1 MEWTCKEDH
10 HIYYGSEHCIGNL
23 VLLYKRDNS
32 KFNDADFRKKNQYF
46 FTDQDDESFKSRHLI
61 HTTMVFSDVN
71 WEDKIS
77 DKPWNKEQVPMRKYA
92 EIKEF
97 ENEYPEIYNKAN

>member
-1 MEWTCKEDH
+1 
-10 HIYYGSEHCIGNL
+10 
-23 VLLYKRDNS
+23 
-32 KFNDADFRKKNQYF
+32 
-46 FTDQDDESFKSRHLI
+46 
-61 HTTMVFSDVN
+61 MVFSGVN

-97 ENEYPEIYNKAN
+97 ENEYPEIYNKTN

>member
-1 MEWTCKEDH
+1 MEWTCKEDNH
-10 HIYYGSEHCIGNL
+10 VYHGSEHCIGNL

-71 WEDKIS
+71 WEDKTS
-77 DKPWNKEQVPMRKYA
+77 DKPWNKEQISMRKYA
-92 EIKEF
+92 EIKDF
-97 ENEYPEIYNKAN
+97 ENEYPEIYNQTN